1 MAYGHVE
8 GRRDHSQRFNIGEDI
23 AMMINGDRREVAA
36 LDGRRR
42 RPFGAPPVP
51 RSNGSL
57 EYFGSSRAFV
67 PFATSTA
74 ELLKRCPNPT
84 YGPKVHDLVAGKRL
98 LVTGA
103 GGSIGSEIVRQ
114 LETLHPAAVY
124 LLDHDETSLHHL
136 ELQLHGNGLLCDDR
150 TILAD
155 IRDRAGMRRIFFDIQ
170 PEIVYHAAAHK
181 HLPLLE
187 RYPSEGVKTNI
198 LGTENVVAAA
208 VEAGADLFINIST
221 DKAARPVSVLGVTK
235 RLAEMIVS
243 DHAGRG
249 TRIASVRFGNVLG
262 SRGSF
267 LESLAFQIAN
277 GQPVTVTDQ
286 DVTRFFMTI
295 PEAAGLVI
303 EASLMADHGETY
315 LLDMGEP
322 VRITELVQR
331 FAALFGIEAPDVRFT
346 GLRSGEKLHEQLFD
360 GAEDRAATEHP
371 RIWAVQAKQ
380 TPPPHFRRKVDCL
393 YQLTVEGRVDDLLHE
408 LVELLPTNRDEIR
421 SESPQ
426 PALAALAC

>member
-1 MAYGHVE
+1 
-8 GRRDHSQRFNIGEDI
+8 
-23 AMMINGDRREVAA
+23 MIKQDRPEVTA

-42 RPFGAPPVP
+42 RPFGAPPITH
-51 RSNGSL
+51 SKGSL
-57 EYFGSSRAFV
+57 EYFGGSRAFV

-84 YGPKVHDLVAGKRL
+84 YGPRVHDLIAGKRI

-124 LLDHDETSLHHL
+124 MLDHDETSLHHL

-155 IRDRAGMRRIFFDIQ
+155 IRDRAGMRRIFSEVQ

-187 RYPSEGVKTNI
+187 RYPTEGVKTNI

-208 VEAGADLFINIST
+208 VEAEADQFINIST

-243 DHAGRG
+243 DYAGRG

-277 GQPVTVTDQ
+277 SQPVTVTDQ

-303 EASLMADHGETY
+303 EASLMADRGETY

-322 VRITELVQR
+322 VRIIELVQR
-331 FAALFGIEAPDVRFT
+331 FADLFGVDPPELRFT
-346 GLRSGEKLHEQLFD
+346 GLRAGEKLHEQLFD
-360 GAEDRAATEHP
+360 GAEDAEATEHP
-371 RIWAVQAKQ
+371 RIWSVQAKQ
-380 TPPPHFRRKVDCL
+380 TPPAHFRRKVDSL
-393 YQLTVEGRVDDLLHE
+393 YQLTVEGRVEDLLHE
-408 LVELLPTNRDEIR
+408 LVGLLPSERDTSERDAIERGANRNDT
-421 SESPQ
+421 SQ

>member
-1 MAYGHVE
+1 
-8 GRRDHSQRFNIGEDI
+8 
-23 AMMINGDRREVAA
+23 
-36 LDGRRR
+36 
-42 RPFGAPPVP
+42 
-51 RSNGSL
+51 
-57 EYFGSSRAFV
+57 
-67 PFATSTA
+67 
-74 ELLKRCPNPT
+74 
-84 YGPKVHDLVAGKRL
+84 VHDLITGKRI

-124 LLDHDETSLHHL
+124 MLDHDETSLHHL

-155 IRDRAGMRRIFFDIQ
+155 IRDRAGMRRIFSEVQ

-187 RYPSEGVKTNI
+187 RYPTEGVKTNI

-208 VEAGADLFINIST
+208 VEAEADQFINIST

-243 DHAGRG
+243 DYAGRG

-277 GQPVTVTDQ
+277 SQPVTVTDQ

-303 EASLMADHGETY
+303 EASLMADRGETY

-322 VRITELVQR
+322 VRIIELVQR
-331 FAALFGIEAPDVRFT
+331 FADLFGVDPPELRFT
-346 GLRSGEKLHEQLFD
+346 GLRAGEKLHEQLFD
-360 GAEDRAATEHP
+360 GAEDAEATEHP
-371 RIWAVQAKQ
+371 RIWSVQAKQ
-380 TPPPHFRRKVDCL
+380 TPPAHFRRKVDSL
-393 YQLTVEGRVDDLLHE
+393 YQLTVEGRVEDLLHE
-408 LVELLPTNRDEIR
+408 LVGLLPSERDTSERDAIERGANRNDT
-421 SESPQ
+421 SQ